1 MWSRFASFIEVG
13 GRTGLGYRDT
23 AQDAIS
29 VPHSNPA
36 MTRKRLVDLLRGQVK
51 AGYGLHLFDPDW
63 FVSRSSWTSNH
74 RNHQPLFQRQVMK
87 IRSTALKIPVQTS
100 NT

>member
-1 MWSRFASFIEVG
+1 IEVG

-29 VPHSNPA
+29 VPHANPK
-36 MTRKRLVDLLRGQVK
+36 MTRKRIVDLLRGQVK

-63 FVSRSSWTSNH
+63 FDPEKADVKPSKSPTVVPTPSDED
-74 RNHQPLFQRQVMK
+74 K
-87 IRSTALKIPVQTS
+87 IHGIEDTCSDDH
-100 NT
+100 